1 MPTIEDARDTY
12 STSIAWLASRDE
24 LPHLLNQRKLYGCG
38 VEIGVQKG
46 EFSEVILAAW
56 HGKHLISV
64 DPWLTETTEQYIDI
78 ANVSQEQHNVL
89 YEGTRKRLVRFGTR
103 SSIWRMT
110 SLEATAKIPDYSL
123 DFVYIDARHDYESV
137 MEDLNAWQSKVRPG
151 GVLAGHDYID
161 GHFSAGVF
169 GVKRAVDEFFAARGT
184 PVYST
189 LMDAPW
195 LTWLTVAALPA
206 TPALATTT

>member
-1 MPTIEDARDTY
+1 
-12 STSIAWLASRDE
+12 
-24 LPHLLNQRKLYGCG
+24 
-38 VEIGVQKG
+38 
-46 EFSEVILAAW
+46 
-56 HGKHLISV
+56 
-64 DPWLTETTEQYIDI
+64 
-78 ANVSQEQHNVL
+78 
-89 YEGTRKRLVRFGTR
+89 
-103 SSIWRMT
+103 MT